1 MSYKTT
7 FTVLHSLLATA
18 SDLAHWASLLEGKST
33 FPELM
38 RRLIRATTPTL
49 TRLSFPSAEGVQLE
63 GWDGLTSAG
72 TATPFVPSGSTGWE
86 LGTNVDQK
94 GKADD
99 DYDTRTANPLELN
112 PADATFIFCTPR
124 RWGKRKKWADARSKE
139 GKWRDVRAYD
149 ADDLITWLTDAP
161 ATHIWLS
168 RLLSKQPNGVQ
179 DLESWWQDW
188 ANQTT
193 PIMQPEWLLAGRT
206 AAQNRLTTWLNEPSP
221 APKPY
226 SVFAST
232 ADEARAFFAA
242 SILALPD
249 EQRVNWLARTIV
261 VSDEYIW
268 QQLINTQEKL
278 LLVVEFESDRLG
290 QLCAA
295 ATRQGHRVILPRPST
310 QAAATDDV
318 VPPLGRE
325 ELRQTLED
333 VGISKLDAAEKASLA
348 RRSFTAF
355 HRTLLVDKSLQRLW
369 WQEPAVAVKLLPLAL
384 LGRWTD
390 TEEGDQAIVSGLTG
404 KPYPEVQ
411 AQLTEWAALSNSPVR
426 RITDEW
432 FIIDPAD
439 VWEQCARFLTPTI
452 YQRFGEAVQE
462 VLARPLVRFSLPP
475 DERMFAGVRPIHD
488 KYSSTLRKGLVS
500 TLALISS
507 SLGAESGNQSALIAW
522 VNQQLS
528 QLFEQAFA
536 DPSGHLLAS
545 LNYHIP
551 ALAEAAPDLFLTS
564 LLRELQQPESVLLTL
579 FQEERGLM
587 HNVSHHTGLLWA
599 LEGLAWVPQYL
610 SDASAVLAGLARLDP
625 GGQLSNRPANSLR
638 LIFLGWK
645 PQTNATVAE
654 RLAVIDRLRHEEP
667 GVAWILLL
675 RLLPQYHDTSWENH
689 TPTFHWRDWQ
699 INPDQKVSA
708 KDYFAFIEGVTQRL
722 LTDAGTDAERW
733 SQVIS
738 DLPQLLSRISPSLGQ
753 RVLQQLSSLGT
764 LGIPA
769 EQQADLLRE
778 VRKFLNHHRSH
789 PDADWAWLEERLVPL
804 QQLYDQLQ
812 PVDLL
817 QRNAWYFDQWPLLAE
832 GIVYKSG
839 NDSHEIIRTV
849 QANALSELV
858 ATHGLDVIPELLTLA
873 PSAYHVGDAV
883 GLSTQLTEADKTD
896 LLQKYLASPDDRE
909 NKFALG
915 IASSYAW
922 RMGAEA
928 AEMFIRPHF
937 NSWSPA
943 QIATWLRIMPATPAT
958 WQLAKEAGAAVEES
972 YWLMVPGYVQN
983 DDDSVAAARQLL
995 SYRRPLT
1002 AAHVLSL
1009 YQRSAVPMP
1018 NELVLETL
1026 EFIARE
1032 GHGADEGQ
1040 QLRGYELDTLLEEL
1054 ENTPAEHRNRA
1065 ISMAFIF
1072 SRQNSYKTP
1081 TILDRALREEP
1092 SFFVE
1097 VLGYL
1102 YKPDIDTEEQSDAT
1116 SDTETESNETE
1127 DTGQAST
1134 RMMLATL
1141 AWHLLHDW
1149 ESVPGKQPDGTFNGD
1164 ALKAWV
1170 DEVRALT
1177 SSKQL
1182 TKAFSIQVGKTLS
1195 HAPSGPD
1202 GNWPHPAVCD
1212 ILQQE
1217 RNNQKLFEEFRT
1229 GCYNRHGKTHPVT
1242 GGQREQ
1248 AIANDYTIW
1257 ADHYRTSHPAAAGLL
1272 RQLADTFNQMAD
1284 QERQQAAREDQFGM

>member
-1 MSYKTT
+1 M
-7 FTVLHSLLATA
+7 LHTLLATA
-18 SDLAHWASLLEGKST
+18 TDLEHWASLLEGKST

-49 TRLSFPSAEGVQLE
+49 TSLSFPSAEGVQLE
-63 GWDGLTSAG
+63 GWDGITTADA
-72 TATPFVPSGSTGWE
+72 ATPFVPAGPTGWE
-86 LGTNVDQK
+86 LGTNKDQK

-99 DYDTRTANPLELN
+99 DYDTRTANSLELT
-112 PADATFIFCTPR
+112 PANATFIFCTPR
-124 RWGKRKKWADARSKE
+124 RWGQRKKWVNARCKE

-168 RLLSKQPNGVQ
+168 RLLFKQPNGVQ

-188 ANQTT
+188 ANQTA
-193 PIMQPEWLLAGRT
+193 PVMQPEWLLAGRT
-206 AAQNRLTTWLNEPSP
+206 AAQNRLTTWLNESNP

-226 SVFAST
+226 SLFAST
-232 ADEARAFFAA
+232 VDEARAFFAA
-242 SILALPD
+242 SVLALPD

-261 VSDEYIW
+261 VSDEHIW

-278 LLVVEFESDRLG
+278 LLVVDFESARLG

-295 ATRQGHRVILPRPST
+295 ATRQGHRVLLPRPST
-310 QAAATDDV
+310 QATANDEV

-325 ELRQTLED
+325 ALRQALED

-369 WQEPAVAVKLLPLAL
+369 WQEPAVAVQLLPLAL

-390 TEEGDQAIVSGLTG
+390 TEEGDQAVVTALTG

-411 AQLTEWAALSNSPVR
+411 AQLTEWAAQPNSPVR
-426 RITDEW
+426 RIADEW

-439 VWEQCARFLTPTI
+439 VWEQSARYLTSAI
-452 YQRFGEAVQE
+452 YQRFGEAIQE
-462 VLARPLVRFSLPP
+462 VLARPLARFSLPP

-488 KYSSTLRKGLVS
+488 KYSATLRQGLVS

-507 SLGAESGNQSALIAW
+507 SLGAESGNQPALVAW

-528 QLFEQAFA
+528 QLFDQAFA
-536 DPSGHLLAS
+536 DSSGHLLAS
-545 LNYHIP
+545 LNYHMP

-579 FQEERGLM
+579 FQEERGLL

-654 RLAVIDRLRHEEP
+654 RLTVIDRLRREEP

-675 RLLPQYHDTSWENH
+675 RLLPQHHDTSWENH

-699 INPDQKVSA
+699 INPDQEVSYD
-708 KDYFAFIEGVTQRL
+708 DYFDFIDGITHRL
-722 LTDAGTDAERW
+722 LFDAGTDAERW

-738 DLPQLLSRISPSLGQ
+738 DLPELLNKISSSLGQ

-789 PDADWAWLEERLVPL
+789 PDADWAWSEERLVPL
-804 QQLYDQLQ
+804 QQLYDELQ
-812 PVDLL
+812 PTDLL
-817 QRNAWYFDQWPLLAE
+817 QCRAWYFDQWPLLPE
-832 GIVYKSG
+832 GIVYKGSD
-839 NDSHEIIRTV
+839 NSTEIIRAA
-849 QANALSELV
+849 QANALSELI
-858 ATHGLDVIPELLTLA
+858 AARGLDFIPELLSLA
-873 PSAYHVGDAV
+873 PSAYYVGDAV
-883 GLSTQLTEADKTD
+883 GLSSQLTEADKTD
-896 LLQKYLASPDDRE
+896 LLQKYLASFDEQE

-922 RMGAEA
+922 RMGPEA
-928 AEMFIRPHF
+928 AEIFIRTHF
-937 NSWSPA
+937 HEWDPA
-943 QIATWLRIMPATPAT
+943 QIATWLRVMPATPAT
-958 WQLAKEAGAAVEES
+958 WELAKKAGAAVEEV
-972 YWLMVPGYVQN
+972 YWLMVPGYVEDKN
-983 DDDSVAAARQLL
+983 DSSTAARQLL

-1002 AAHVLSL
+1002 AAHVLSMNH
-1009 YQRSAVPMP
+1009 YGAAPMP

-1032 GHGADEGQ
+1032 GNGADEGQ

-1065 ISMAFIF
+1065 ITMAFIF
-1072 SRQNSYKTP
+1072 SRQNSYKIP
-1081 TILDRALREEP
+1081 VILDRALREEP
-1092 SFFVE
+1092 GFFVE
-1097 VLGYL
+1097 VLEYL
-1102 YKPDIDTEEQSDAT
+1102 YKPDTDAVEHTNTSSDSEADETEN
-1116 SDTETESNETE
+1116 TETEDN
-1127 DTGQAST
+1127 GQASK

-1149 ESVPGKQPDGTFNGD
+1149 ESVPGKQLDGTFDGE
-1164 ALKAWV
+1164 ALKEWINA
-1170 DEVRALT
+1170 VRALT

-1182 TKAFSIQVGKTLS
+1182 TNGFNIQVGKTLS
-1195 HAPSGPD
+1195 YAPAGSD

-1217 RNNQKLFEEFRT
+1217 RNNPEFFDEFRT
-1229 GCYNRHGKTHPVT
+1229 GCYNRHGKAHLVT
-1242 GGQREQ
+1242 GGRREQ
-1248 AIANDYTIW
+1248 TIADEYTAW
-1257 ADHYRTSHPAAAGLL
+1257 AEHYRTSHPAAAGLL
-1272 RQLADTFNQMAD
+1272 RQLADRFNHMAE
-1284 QERQQAAREDQFGM
+1284 QERQNAAREDQFGR